1 MRFKVFSHESE
12 KAGRVVEETS
22 FEAGATAAE
31 LSFKCSGR
39 RLSEQ
44 VQQGLFVIPD
54 GSSSPQ
60 LVIPDG
66 SGCLQFQAQLT
77 PA

>member
-1 MRFKVFSHESE
+1 M
-12 KAGRVVEETS
+12 VEETS

-44 VQQGLFVIPD
+44 VQGLFVILD

-77 PA
+77 PT